1 MRPGHQRGRGSA
13 AGGLRTSV
21 PVVVGY
27 LPAAVAFGVAA
38 WGAGLS
44 TVETVAMSLIVFSG
58 ASQFAIVGLVAAGTS
73 WLVVAIIGLVL
84 GVRHMLYAPPSP
96 RTSGIW
102 EQAGRLSP
110 RLASPTRSSP

>member
-1 MRPGHQRGRGSA
+1 MRPGHQRGPGSA
-13 AGGLRTSV
+13 AGGLRASV
-21 PVVVGY
+21 PVIVGY

-73 WLVVAIIGLVL
+73 WLVMAIIGLVL
-84 GVRHMLYAPPSP
+84 GVRHVLYGLSLAPHL
-96 RTSGIW
+96 RVW
-102 EQAGRLSP
+102 EQAGWLSP